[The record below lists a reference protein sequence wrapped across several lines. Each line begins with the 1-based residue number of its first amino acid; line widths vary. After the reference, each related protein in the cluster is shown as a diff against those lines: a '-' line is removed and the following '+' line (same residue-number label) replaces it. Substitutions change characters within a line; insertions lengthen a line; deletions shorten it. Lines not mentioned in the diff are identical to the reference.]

1 MGRWVSGNR
10 VTMGMLNNGTL
21 IVIVWIQL
29 SSAHKRLFQQP
40 FQDIVIIIIAA
51 VLLHFA
57 FVAIN
62 WPMVK

>member
-1 MGRWVSGNR
+1 MGRWVSRNR
-10 VTMGMLNNGTL
+10 VIMGLLNNGTL
-21 IVIVWIQL
+21 IIIVWIQL
-29 SSAHKRLFQQP
+29 SSAHERLFQQP

-62 WPMVK
+62 WPMVR